1 MNIEEIEKI
10 ISKDRIYIN
19 EPMHKHTSFKIGGPA
34 ECLIKIQTAEELNAI
49 LKLSKEQDAPITIIG
64 IFWFSITQNFNY

>member
-19 EPMHKHTSFKIGGPA
+19 EPMNKHTSFKIGGPA
-34 ECLIKIQTAEELNAI
+34 V
-49 LKLSKEQDAPITIIG
+49 
-64 IFWFSITQNFNY
+64 Y